1 MTGRRTASLLAAV
14 VALASGA
21 GVARAEN
28 PQIAGLQ
35 VALRAHGVY
44 IGPIDGVAGSGT
56 VAGVRLFQAKSGL
69 AVDGRAGQRTRK
81 ALGPLGRPLLG
92 RRELAQGA
100 IGFDVSVLQFLL
112 KARGFC
118 SDQPTGAFDAH
129 TAAAVRAFQRAH
141 GLVADGIA
149 GRATLAALSRQG
161 VPVAARQQAARF
173 HVVSPGESLTI
184 LAVRYRTSVAAL
196 ARTNNLDPSRVLLI
210 GTRLRVPGRSE
221 PVRNVT
227 RTAAPAR
234 TTSSAGTYVVRT
246 GDSLTAIAE
255 RHGTTVSSLA
265 RSNRLDPRGFI
276 LIGTRLRVPSL
287 GSSASTSPAAAGLE
301 PALSRDEVRAS
312 IDRWSA
318 NYGVDPQL
326 ARALAWMESG
336 FQNHVVSSVGA
347 RGVMQLLPV
356 TADFVQQVLLGQ
368 QVDTTSVDGNVR
380 LGVRLLA
387 HLLRE
392 WNGDTRLALA
402 AWYQGSQAVRDHG
415 VYKVSE
421 PFVATVLALR
431 GRV

>member
-44 IGPIDGVAGSGT
+44 SGPIDGVAGSGT

-118 SDQPTGAFDAH
+118 SDQPTGAFDAD

-210 GTRLRVPGRSE
+210 GTRLRVPGGSE

-265 RSNRLDPRGFI
+265 RSNRLDPRGFL

-287 GSSASTSPAAAGLE
+287 GSSASTSTAAAGLE

-392 WNGDTRLALA
+392 WNGDARLALA